1 MKKLVSLVI
10 VMALVLS
17 LAVGAAAQEVAKDP
31 ASADNASIT
40 ISNASK
46 GETYKIYKLFDAD
59 ISADGKSIIYSGTIP
74 SELSAYF
81 VADANNNITATDAA
95 KNGDNLS
102 EAAITA
108 MTSWAEKAT
117 VAAETTSDGSVL
129 VFTGLDYG
137 YYVVTTTQGYTAISV
152 DSTNRDANIVDK
164 NGTVPSGL
172 SKTVSPTTVS
182 LGDTVTYTVK
192 FKTANFDG
200 NGKNAKRITSYTITD
215 TLPEFLSNVNVT
227 KIVVDEDGNSDTSN
241 DQTDVT
247 AQFNETN
254 KNITISWVNNDA
266 SLYKNGAT
274 VILTYTATV
283 NEKATIG
290 ENKNDVTVTWS
301 DSNGPISGKN
311 LTASATFKTF
321 YFDLVKT
328 DASNNIITGAKF
340 ELYDAQTN
348 GTKINVVK
356 VSDGVY
362 RVALSNETGV
372 EIEAGTAKIQG
383 LGNGTYWLAETKAPE
398 GYNPLT
404 ERKSMEIKDKDE
416 PATVNGNA
424 YEKDGLQV
432 INQSGTVLPS
442 TGGVGTTIFYA
453 LGGLMFV
460 GALVLLVT
468 NKRMKA
474 E

>member
-17 LAVGAAAQEVAKDP
+17 LAVGAAAQTVGTAVEGKG
-31 ASADNASIT
+31 SIT
-40 ISNASK
+40 INNASK

-74 SELSAYF
+74 SELSTYF
-81 VADANNNITATDAA
+81 VADASKNITATGAA

-102 EAAITA
+102 EAAIQA
-108 MTSWAEKAT
+108 MTSWAESAN
-117 VAAETTSDGSVL
+117 VAAEATSDGSVL

-137 YYVVTTTQGYTAISV
+137 YYVVTTTQGDTAISV
-152 DSTNRDANIVDK
+152 DSTNRDATIVDK
-164 NGTVPSGL
+164 NGTVPSDL
-172 SKTVSPTTVS
+172 SKTVSPSTVS

-200 NGKNAKRITSYTITD
+200 NGTAAKRITSYTITD

-328 DASNNIITGAKF
+328 DASKNIITGAKF

-356 VSDGVY
+356 VSDGIY

-372 EIEAGTAKIQG
+372 EIEVGTAKIQG

-404 ERKSMEIKDKDE
+404 ERKSLEIQDKDE

-424 YEKDGLQV
+424 YEKGGLQV

-442 TGGVGTTIFYA
+442 TGGVGTTIFYV
-453 LGGLMFV
+453 LGSLMFV